1 MSVKSEKYAS
11 NSSFLQSILCF
22 STVTPHPRYP
32 CLPCNTMDWPLQ
44 REWDLALAYD
54 MGLKLGVTKVR
65 LRKFKK
71 LVGVEIMYGVWVAL
85 GG

>member
-1 MSVKSEKYAS
+1 
-11 NSSFLQSILCF
+11 
-22 STVTPHPRYP
+22 
-32 CLPCNTMDWPLQ
+32 MDWPLQ